1 MGWGG
6 NAVANLH
13 CLRLSTSNIFE
24 SMKEQFVCAGAWPR
38 LIRHAGR
45 PTMLAFIVGLGLA
58 FLPSNS
64 FAQTA
69 GSTCSLGK
77 AAKLFKEQSGMAFHT
92 KLKAGQ
98 DVSLI
103 KQVGTRWEVAAP
115 DGTIGYLDAAWMN
128 KICWYT
134 DPTPKRSTQ
143 ASADAPSK
151 PAPSQVE
158 SAPDTAPEAAPETAP
173 PSAPSASASHGH
185 SKASP
190 PGKDYQPK
198 RGIGSMALLPIEGER
213 LDPGLAKV
221 CSNLIAAHLGK
232 VPGRTLVTADEI
244 SAMLS
249 LEEQK
254 MALACDD
261 SSCMAEI
268 GGALGVDE
276 LIRVSLGTLGDQL
289 VISMSRILVAE
300 AAILGRSTIQV
311 ENNENNYNQGFARA
325 VAEIYQLDP
334 PQPAAAPTQSTMGA
348 LTKTE
353 RTTPVMGYVGLA
365 LGAAALGGGAY
376 FGLQAQTNAD
386 EANSLELGSH
396 QAASDAKGQALM
408 ANVLYGV
415 GAVGIAAGLYF
426 WLSGDEPSAQASVS
440 RSEERLVT
448 FTTIDLEPI
457 IGGALLSVG
466 GTY

>member
-1 MGWGG
+1 
-6 NAVANLH
+6 
-13 CLRLSTSNIFE
+13 
-24 SMKEQFVCAGAWPR
+24 MKDQFVCAGAWPR

-45 PTMLAFIVGLGLA
+45 PTVLAFIVALGLA

-64 FAQTA
+64 LAQAA
-69 GSTCSLGK
+69 GGICSLGK
-77 AAKLFKEQSGMAFHT
+77 AAKLFKEQSGMAFYA

-98 DVSLI
+98 EVSLI

-134 DPTPKRSTQ
+134 DPTPKNTTQ
-143 ASADAPSK
+143 APADTSTRA
-151 PAPSQVE
+151 AATQLE
-158 SAPDTAPEAAPETAP
+158 SAQETAPESES
-173 PSAPSASASHGH
+173 PSAPAASVSHGH
-185 SKASP
+185 TQASP
-190 PGKDYQPK
+190 PGKDYQPQ

-276 LIRVSLGTLGDQL
+276 LIRVSLGTLGDQM

-334 PQPAAAPTQSTMGA
+334 PQPAAAPTQSTVGA
-348 LTKTE
+348 LAKTE
-353 RTTPVMGYVGLA
+353 YTTPVMGYVGLA

-376 FGLQAQTNAD
+376 FGLQAQANAD

-426 WLSGDEPSAQASVS
+426 WLSGDEPSPQASVS